1 MKNLLS
7 IGQFAKLCQTT
18 TDTLVHY
25 HHIGLLSPTHTCGSK
40 RHRRMYDIGLYHTF
54 YIIRSLSDSGF
65 TLEEI
70 KTFLTSDSSH
80 LLAEALRQKEL
91 FLQEQLLCLKQT
103 AQYFKNTHNLSHISS
118 IQASG
123 QPFIHTQDEPIL
135 LYATF
140 LGYHPISSTSMI
152 TAMIQHKEQCISSNT
167 YPYPMGFILP
177 KKSLYAQNNK
187 RILLFSP
194 YPQGTATNK
203 TPVQPAGEYAVILH
217 KGSLESINE
226 SIVSLYTFIKENHY
240 TITSDTYINF
250 YHNSLPGTTDSFYL
264 IKVRFCHF

>member
-25 HHIGLLSPTHTCGSK
+25 HHIGLLSPTHTSGSK

-54 YIIRSLSDSGF
+54 YIIRSLSNTGF

-70 KTFLTSDSSH
+70 KTLLSSDSSC
-80 LLAEALRQKEL
+80 LLTNALHQKEL
-91 FLQEQLLCLKQT
+91 FLQQQLFCLEQIS
-103 AQYFKNTHNLSHISS
+103 QYFKNTHKISHISS
-118 IQASG
+118 IQTFD
-123 QPFIHTQDEPIL
+123 QPFIHTQNEPQL

-140 LGYHPISSTSMI
+140 LGYHPVSSADMI
-152 TAMIQHKEQCISSNT
+152 TAVTQHQEQCISFNT
-167 YPYPMGFILP
+167 YPYPLGFILP

-226 SIVSLYTFIKENHY
+226 SIVSLYTFIKENRY

-250 YHNSLPGTTDSFYL
+250 YHNSLPDTTDSFYL
-264 IKVRFCHF
+264 IKIRFCRF